1 MVSIHP
7 VLKNNQ
13 TSGQEPAIRGKPNEP
28 TGTVLPPSH
37 QKGDWVHQLGKWHQ
51 RKRDRNSFCKATLDK
66 WYLDSMSI
74 QLWFMVDITIVNGV
88 YKPTYNWGHHPVY
101 IYIYIYICVCI
112 HIPLWIQILPEKIFL
127 STPSHQSYFPKK
139 LRLDPQG
146 IKVWTFQE
154 GSSLSNQWI

>member
-74 QLWFMVDITIVNGV
+74 QLWFMVDITIVDGV
-88 YKPTYNWGHHPVY
+88 YKPTYNWGAPSCVY
-101 IYIYIYICVCI
+101 IYIYLYVCVYTHPPMDPNTTWEDI
-112 HIPLWIQILPEKIFL
+112 SINPQSSVILPQKATTG
-127 STPSHQSYFPKK
+127 STRYQGMDISRGK
-139 LRLDPQG
+139 LP
-146 IKVWTFQE
+146 E
-154 GSSLSNQWI
+154 